1 MRRRLLT
8 VAVFLLAGAL
18 MNVAVAWGCLNWS
31 ATEDGELASATRS
44 DRRWWQ
50 RHAPTGFEG
59 TPFDVNRS
67 EGFGITAITRGAMA
81 GGMPAVV
88 RSWVVAQELRGG
100 WPARTITGERW
111 TRSDAMMGRSVR
123 EEKTVYRWSRSLGP
137 AVLSSDDVHAWR
149 LMPMRPLLLGLAINT
164 LVYAT
169 LLWLLA
175 GGAFV
180 LRRFLRVR
188 RGICPKCAYPMGESS
203 ECTECGAELPGRA
216 RAVT

>member
-1 MRRRLLT
+1 MKRRLL
-8 VAVFLLAGAL
+8 AIAIFLLAGAAV
-18 MNVAVAWGCLNWS
+18 NVAVAWGCLNWS

-50 RHAPTGFEG
+50 RHAPTAFEG
-59 TPFDVNRS
+59 TPSEVNRS
-67 EGFGITAITRGAMA
+67 EGFGITAITRGAGETYYEHH
-81 GGMPAVV
+81 GGIPAVV
-88 RSWVVAQELRGG
+88 YRWVVAQELRGG

-111 TRSDAMMGRSVR
+111 TRSDAMMGPSVR

-175 GGAFV
+175 GGAFA
-180 LRRFLRVR
+180 LRRFVRVR
-188 RGICPKCAYPMGESS
+188 RGLCPTCGYDLRHGEH
-203 ECTECGAELPGRA
+203 EACPECG
-216 RAVT
+216 VTA